1 MSNDLNTPPGKETRL
16 LKVTERWATE
26 TERIA
31 GYFRQ
36 MKDLLDGLSQGHREL
51 NQCQRDLTDHVT
63 VLAELCRSLSL
74 QILDLKSQC
83 KDAQKRSGPLG
94 VFEWALRA
102 AKEQPMAFSLVFITI
117 VMSLILLT
125 LLGYSL
131 NLKTLLVG

>member
-36 MKDLLDGLSQGHREL
+36 TKELLDGLSRGQKNMVEHITG
-51 NQCQRDLTDHVT
+51 LTET
-63 VLAELCRSLSL
+63 CRSLSA
-74 QILDLKSQC
+74 QVLDLKRQC
-83 KDAQKRSGPLG
+83 RDAQKRSGPMG
-94 VFEWALRA
+94 VFDWAMRA
-102 AKEQPMAFSLVFITI
+102 AKEQPMAFSLVFITV